1 MPAPYAA
8 APGALIDTYDNPI
21 TNTAAPYVKQLDG
34 GVNATSISGQ
44 LNNLTQTRPARCV
57 IRTVD
62 YPVVR
67 DFLVN
72 LKGKPFA
79 WMGTNW
85 LILDKSWTPVGW
97 GVYELNMTL
106 TRVYG

>member
-1 MPAPYAA
+1 
-8 APGALIDTYDNPI
+8 
-21 TNTAAPYVKQLDG
+21 
-34 GVNATSISGQ
+34 
-44 LNNLTQTRPARCV
+44 
-57 IRTVD
+57 
-62 YPVVR
+62 VR

-85 LILDKSWTPVGW
+85 LILDKSWTPIGW

-106 TRVYG
+106 TKVYG